1 MKQLNSLMEEMKQG
15 TYRELLKDIY
25 IDESV
30 IAHQEERYVK
40 AMESYKELYGENE
53 VEIYSA
59 PGRSEVGGNHTD
71 HQHGM
76 VLATSINLDAIAVVN
91 RNEDMTVRV
100 VSEGY
105 KMIVIDAND
114 VEKKADE
121 EGTSTGLIRGVLAGL
136 KERGHKI
143 GGFNAYVTSDVLI
156 GAGLSSSAAFE
167 TIIGAIVS
175 GLYNEMQI
183 SMVEIAQIGQYA
195 ENVYFG
201 KPSGLMDQ
209 TACAVGGL
217 IHIDF
222 ADPKKPVV
230 EKVDVDFEN
239 HACSLCIVDTKGS
252 HQDLTPD
259 YAQIPA
265 DMKAVAA
272 YFGKDV
278 LREVDEKEFFA
289 EIPALREKLGDRPV
303 LRAMHFFGDNARVA
317 AQVAALREGKFDDFL
332 TMISKSGDSSFK
344 YLQNVY
350 TNRDVQNQAV
360 SIALAVSEQVL
371 DGTHGVCRVHGGG
384 FAGTIQAFVKNDFVE
399 EYKAALDNVFGE
411 GSCHVLKVR
420 KYGGM
425 KVIA

>member
-1 MKQLNSLMEEMKQG
+1 
-15 TYRELLKDIY
+15 
-25 IDESV
+25 
-30 IAHQEERYVK
+30 
-40 AMESYKELYGENE
+40 
-53 VEIYSA
+53 
-59 PGRSEVGGNHTD
+59 
-71 HQHGM
+71 
-76 VLATSINLDAIAVVN
+76 
-91 RNEDMTVRV
+91 
-100 VSEGY
+100 
-105 KMIVIDAND
+105 
-114 VEKKADE
+114 
-121 EGTSTGLIRGVLAGL
+121 
-136 KERGHKI
+136 
-143 GGFNAYVTSDVLI
+143 
-156 GAGLSSSAAFE
+156 
-167 TIIGAIVS
+167 
-175 GLYNEMQI
+175 
-183 SMVEIAQIGQYA
+183 
-195 ENVYFG
+195 
-201 KPSGLMDQ
+201 
-209 TACAVGGL
+209 
-217 IHIDF
+217 
-222 ADPKKPVV
+222 
-230 EKVDVDFEN
+230 
-239 HACSLCIVDTKGS
+239 
-252 HQDLTPD
+252 
-259 YAQIPA
+259 
-265 DMKAVAA
+265 MKAVAA